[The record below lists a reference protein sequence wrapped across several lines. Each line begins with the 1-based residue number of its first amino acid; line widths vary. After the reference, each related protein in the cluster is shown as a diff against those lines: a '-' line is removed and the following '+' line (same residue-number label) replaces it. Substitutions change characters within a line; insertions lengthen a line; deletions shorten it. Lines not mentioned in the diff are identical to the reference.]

1 MLTEAISAL
10 KKLIKQADEPTL
22 NTATLADGTQ
32 IKYPGELAVDTAIT
46 VVTAEGEV
54 PAPDGDHTLEDGTI
68 VKTKD
73 GKVAEI
79 VAAQAKTPV
88 EQMKALQS
96 KIEVKQA
103 TVEERLAN
111 LEAIAKVVMEY
122 CYGWELRESKMEDAK
137 EKAIE
142 AYKALSPVASAAEA
156 MVEQLAVIST
166 LQSEVETL
174 KAKPAAKPAIEV
186 TEPLDPIQ
194 REVERIK
201 SIQNK
206 TRK

>member
-1 MLTEAISAL
+1 MEVKQMLTEAISAL
-10 KKLIKQADEPTL
+10 KQLIKQADEPTL

-79 VAAQAKTPV
+79 VAAQAV
-88 EQMKALQS
+88 AQAEVADERISALEMKIDKLGEMLMGLLEGLGADMKKKEEVMQS
-96 KIEVKQA
+96 
-103 TVEERLAN
+103 
-111 LEAIAKVVMEY
+111 
-122 CYGWELRESKMEDAK
+122 
-137 EKAIE
+137 
-142 AYKALSPVASAAEA
+142 
-156 MVEQLAVIST
+156 